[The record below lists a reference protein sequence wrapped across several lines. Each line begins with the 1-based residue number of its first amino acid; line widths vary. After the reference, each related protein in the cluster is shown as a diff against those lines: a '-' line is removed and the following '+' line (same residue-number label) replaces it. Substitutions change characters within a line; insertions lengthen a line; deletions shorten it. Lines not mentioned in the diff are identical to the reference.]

1 MAVYRRGYHRYQGPL
16 TGRWN
21 RLLVLPRFA
30 WARLMGQRLV
40 VILFVVSMFWPA
52 ACIAFVY
59 LAHHLELLPLPGNNQ
74 VIQDFFKIDAN
85 FFIIFMNAQAVFAI
99 LLAAFAGPSLIAPD
113 LANGALPLYFS
124 RPFTRWEYVSARML
138 ALVGVLSLVTWVP
151 GFLLFT
157 IQWSMAG
164 WSWLGDH

>member
-16 TGRWN
+16 TRRWN

-30 WARLMGQRLV
+30 WARPLGQRLV
-40 VILFVVSMFWPA
+40 VMLCVVSMFWPA

-59 LAHHLELLPLPGNNQ
+59 LAHHLDLLPGIGSNPT
-74 VIQDFFKIDAN
+74 VVEFFKIDAN

-113 LANGALPLYFS
+113 LAN
-124 RPFTRWEYVSARML
+124 
-138 ALVGVLSLVTWVP
+138 
-151 GFLLFT
+151 
-157 IQWSMAG
+157 
-164 WSWLGDH
+164 